1 MRQLL
6 ESEIEALDHL
16 QLEYAELQEK
26 ANAIASQTSRNF

>member
-6 ESEIEALDHL
+6 ESEIESLDRL

-26 ANAIASQTSRNF
+26 ANAIAAQTMSRS